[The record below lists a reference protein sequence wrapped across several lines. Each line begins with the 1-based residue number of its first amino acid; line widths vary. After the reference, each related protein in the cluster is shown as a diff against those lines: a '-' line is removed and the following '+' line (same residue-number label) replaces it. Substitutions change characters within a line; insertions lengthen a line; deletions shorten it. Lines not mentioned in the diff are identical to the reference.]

1 LTAAVALVLAAVVAV
16 GCGSSAA
23 DPSIPRVIILGL
35 DGMDHELTTRLM
47 ADGRLPGLSRL
58 AETGGF
64 APLGTSTPPLSP
76 VAWSDFI
83 TGADAG
89 VHGVFDFF
97 HRDPETMLPY
107 NSTSHATVPERFLRL
122 GGWQFPLDE
131 GSVELLRR
139 GEALWEPLEARG
151 IPTTIV
157 RIPANFPPSGT
168 ATREIAGMGTPDIL
182 GGYGTFS
189 YYTTD
194 RLAFLGLEV
203 SGGHLHT
210 VEEKDGVVEAQLIGP
225 DHPLR
230 VTPEPLTADFTV
242 YLDPDRPAV
251 KLVVGSEERILEEG
265 EWSDW
270 VTVPFDLIPT
280 QTVPT
285 QALFYLKQVR
295 PHLHLYA
302 SPLNLDPLAPAMP
315 ISTPESFATE
325 LAEATGRYYT
335 QGMPEDTG
343 VLAAG
348 VLTPAEFLEQ
358 AHIAMDEFEEQLP
371 WFLDGFDRGL
381 LFYYVG
387 NGDLVSHMMWRP
399 MDPGHPSYD
408 AERDAP
414 FADVVPS
421 VYQRMDQLVSYTLD
435 RMGDDTLLIVM
446 SDHGFTS
453 WRRTF
458 HLNAWLHQNGYLS
471 VKDESL
477 PEVDGL
483 LNVDWSGTRAY
494 GIGLNGLY
502 INVEGRER
510 DGIVPPEERE
520 ALLAE
525 IAEKLEA
532 VIDPWTGQP
541 AIARVFLRDE
551 TFADGGHGGGWPRGP
566 DRQRQALE
574 RRPWDARPGR
584 PRDSGHQ
591 PPPEAAGGEPPGAAG
606 VRPGRV
612 RDRARPGR
620 SDREL
625 IRRSRSMFSTKS
637 VKLDKDLVARVK
649 RYSEIAGYS
658 SVEEFIAHAL
668 EKELSKLDGA
678 ASEEEI
684 KT

>member
-1 LTAAVALVLAAVVAV
+1 MALTGRALGSPSRAVAAVLSLALVALVAT
-16 GCGSSAA
+16 GCGGSP
-23 DPSIPRVIILGL
+23 DPSLPRVIILGL

-47 ADGRLPGLSRL
+47 AEGRLPGLSRL
-58 AETGGF
+58 EKMGGY

-97 HRDPETMLPY
+97 VRDPQTMLPY
-107 NSTSHATVPERFLRL
+107 NSTSRATAPERFLRL

-139 GEALWEPLEARG
+139 GEAFWETLEGRG
-151 IPTTIV
+151 IPTTII

-168 ATREIAGMGTPDIL
+168 ASREIAGMGTPDIL

-210 VEEKDGVVEAQLIGP
+210 VEEENGVIEAELVGP
-225 DHPLR
+225 DHPLKA
-230 VTPEPLTADFTV
+230 TAEPLTADFTLH
-242 YLDPDRPAV
+242 LDPDRPAV
-251 KLVVGSEERILEEG
+251 KLVVGSEERVLEEG

-280 QTVPT
+280 QAVPT

-295 PHLHLYA
+295 PHLHLYV

-315 ISTPESFATE
+315 ISTPDSYASD
-325 LAEATGRYYT
+325 LARATGRYYT

-343 VLAAG
+343 VLSAG

-358 AHIAMDEFEEQLP
+358 AHIAMAELRHQFP
-371 WFLDGFDRGL
+371 WFLSQLDRGL

-387 NGDLVSHMMWRP
+387 NGDLISHMMWRS
-399 MDPGHPSYD
+399 MDPGHPTYD

-414 FADVVPS
+414 YADVIPR
-421 VYQRMDQLVSYTLD
+421 VYEEMDALVGYTLD
-435 RMGDDTLLIVM
+435 HMGDDTLLIVM

-453 WRRTF
+453 WRRVF
-458 HLNAWLHQNGYLS
+458 HLNAWLHQNGYLA

-477 PEVDGL
+477 PEIDGL
-483 LNVDWSGTRAY
+483 RNVDWSRTRAY

-502 INVEGRER
+502 INVAGRER

-520 ALLAE
+520 ALLEE
-525 IAEKLEA
+525 IAAKLEA
-532 VIDPWTGQP
+532 EIDPWTGKP
-541 AIARVFLRDE
+541 AVARVFPRDQ
-551 TFADGGHGGGWPRGP
+551 TFVDGGQREIGPDAVMGYAKGTGGGNESALGMIGP
-566 DRQRQALE
+566 EILTDNDEPWSGDHRMDPQTVPGILATS
-574 RRPWDARPGR
+574 RPLKRPARNL
-584 PRDSGHQ
+584 
-591 PPPEAAGGEPPGAAG
+591 
-606 VRPGRV
+606 
-612 RDRARPGR
+612 
-620 SDREL
+620 REL
-625 IRRSRSMFSTKS
+625 HDS
-637 VKLDKDLVARVK
+637 VLAEFGVEL
-649 RYSEIAGYS
+649 EPAGP
-658 SVEEFIAHAL
+658 A
-668 EKELSKLDGA
+668 DD
-678 ASEEEI
+678 
-684 KT
+684 